1 MPALVLGCSVYRR
14 RSATANLSAHSGVAL
29 LGRYRQHSSDSESS
43 AIGKSA
49 SGLPVTQTTIVLRP
63 SPNARCRFPLYA
75 NYPTLKIRLDT
86 GVDRMTDV

>member
-1 MPALVLGCSVYRR
+1 MADVI
-14 RSATANLSAHSGVAL
+14 SG
-29 LGRYRQHSSDSESS
+29 ESP
-43 AIGKSA
+43 KY
-49 SGLPVTQTTIVLRP
+49 GLFVTQTTMLLRP